1 MKTKIILV
9 LTLVAV
15 TKLTTA
21 QVRGTDSLTN
31 APLNSAQNIIAG
43 NSGKTVTIG
52 GYAQMDY
59 NQPFNDSTRSNGT
72 LDVHRVVLFMGYKF
86 NERVHFVTELEFE
99 HVSEVY
105 VEQAFVNYRI
115 NSAFNIRGGLMLIPM
130 GIVNEYHE
138 PTIFNGVERPN
149 MDGKIVPTTWREMG
163 VGFTGN
169 LDKLSLKYQVF
180 VVNGFKSFDGKDGKL
195 KGSDGFRG
203 GRQKGLESTIS
214 SPNLASKIDFYGIRG
229 LKIGASGYFGETQT
243 TAYNGVLNSDAD
255 ALKIADSTVVGLS
268 MFGFD
273 FRYNYKAFEAR
284 GQVIYAEITN
294 TEAYN
299 TFTKKD
305 LGSSMFG
312 WYGELGYDVLS
323 LFKKEAK
330 ERFVL
335 FGRYEF
341 YDTHNSVEN
350 GIIRK
355 DAYGRT
361 DVTMGF
367 SYHIAQGA
375 TFKADYQLFKTRG
388 SDNTGN
394 QINVGLG
401 VWF

>member
-1 MKTKIILV
+1 MKKVIIV
-9 LTLVAV
+9 LTLIAFG
-15 TKLTTA
+15 KLTTA

-31 APLNSAQNIIAG
+31 APMNSAQNILSG
-43 NSGKTVTIG
+43 NSGKTITMG
-52 GYAQMDY
+52 AYAQIDY
-59 NQPFNDSTRSNGT
+59 NQGFNDSTRTNGN
-72 LDVHRVVLFMGYKF
+72 LDVHRMVMFMGYKF

-115 NSAFNIRGGLMLIPM
+115 NNAINLRGGLMLIPM

-138 PTIFNGVERPN
+138 PTTFNGVERPN
-149 MDGKIVPTTWREMG
+149 IDGKIVPSTWREMG
-163 VGFTGN
+163 AGLTGT
-169 LDKLSLKYQVF
+169 LDKLSIKYQLF
-180 VVNGFKSFDGKDGKL
+180 AVNGFKSYDGTTAKL

-203 GRQKGLESTIS
+203 GRQKGMESTIS
-214 SPNLASKIDFYGIRG
+214 SPNLAAKIDFYGING
-229 LKIGASGYFGETQT
+229 LKIGLSGYFGNTQT
-243 TAYNGVLNSDAD
+243 TAYDGVLKSDAP
-255 ALKIADSTVVGLS
+255 ALTAADSTVVGLS
-268 MFGFD
+268 MVGFD
-273 FRYNYKAFEAR
+273 FRYNYKAFETR
-284 GQVIYAEITN
+284 GQVIYAGITN
-294 TEAYN
+294 TKEYN
-299 TFTKKD
+299 TFTGKD

-323 LFKKEAK
+323 LFNKEAK

-341 YDTHNSVEN
+341 YDTHNSVEK
-350 GIIRK
+350 GTSRK
-355 DAYGRT
+355 EAYGRT

-375 TFKADYQLFKTRG
+375 VFKADYQLMKVRG

>member
-1 MKTKIILV
+1 MKKVIIV
-9 LTLVAV
+9 LTLVAFG
-15 TKLTTA
+15 KLTTA
-21 QVRGTDSLTN
+21 QVRGTDSTTN

-43 NSGKTVTIG
+43 NSGKTITIG
-52 GYAQMDY
+52 GYAQIDF
-59 NQPFNDSTRSNGT
+59 NKPFNDSTRSNGT
-72 LDVHRVVLFMGYKF
+72 LDVHRMVMFMGYKF

-115 NSAFNIRGGLMLIPM
+115 NQAFNIRGGLMLIPM

-138 PTIFNGVERPN
+138 PTTFNGVERPN
-149 MDGKIVPTTWREMG
+149 IDGKIIPSTWREVG
-163 VGFTGN
+163 AGFTGN

-214 SPNLASKIDFYGIRG
+214 SPNLATKIDFYGING

-255 ALKIADSTVVGLS
+255 ALKIADSTVVGLA

-284 GQVIYAEITN
+284 GQVIYAGITN

-305 LGSSMFG
+305 LGSSMVG
-312 WYGELGYDVLS
+312 GYGELGYDVLS
-323 LFKKEAK
+323 LFNKEAK
-330 ERFVL
+330 ERIVV
-335 FGRYEF
+335 FGRYEY
-341 YDTHNSVEN
+341 YDTHNSVEK
-350 GIIRK
+350 GTTRK

-367 SYHIAQGA
+367 SYHIANGA
-375 TFKADYQLFKTRG
+375 VFKVDYQLFKTRG
-388 SDNTGN
+388 SETTGN

>member
-1 MKTKIILV
+1 MKKIILV
-9 LTLVAV
+9 FTLLAVA
-15 TKLTTA
+15 KLTTA
-21 QVRGTDSLTN
+21 QVRSTDSTTN

-43 NSGKTVTIG
+43 NSGKTITIG
-52 GYAQMDY
+52 GYGQIDF
-59 NQPFNDSTRSNGT
+59 NKPFNDSTRSNGT
-72 LDVHRVVLFMGYKF
+72 LDVHRMVMFMGYKF

-115 NSAFNIRGGLMLIPM
+115 NQAFNIRGGLMLIPM

-138 PTIFNGVERPN
+138 PTTFNGVERPN
-149 MDGKIVPTTWREMG
+149 IDGKIVPSTWREVG
-163 VGFTGN
+163 AGFTGN

-180 VVNGFKSFDGKDGKL
+180 VVNGFKSYDGKDGKL

-214 SPNLASKIDFYGIRG
+214 SPNLASKIDYYGIRG
-229 LKIGASGYFGETQT
+229 LKIGASSYFGETQT

-255 ALKIADSTVVGLS
+255 ALKKADSTVVDIA

-284 GQVIYAEITN
+284 GQVIYAGITN

-299 TFTKKD
+299 TYTKKD
-305 LGSSMFG
+305 LGSSMVG
-312 WYGELGYDVLS
+312 GYGELGYDVLS
-323 LFKKEAK
+323 LFNKEAK
-330 ERFVL
+330 ERFVV
-335 FGRYEF
+335 FGRYEY
-341 YDTHNSVEN
+341 YDTHNSVEK
-350 GIIRK
+350 GTTRK

-367 SYHIAQGA
+367 SYHIANGA
-375 TFKADYQLFKTRG
+375 VFKADYQLFKTRG
-388 SDNTGN
+388 SENTGN

>member
-1 MKTKIILV
+1 MKKVFIV

-15 TKLTTA
+15 TKFTTA

-43 NSGKTVTIG
+43 NSGKTITIG

-72 LDVHRVVLFMGYKF
+72 LDVHRVVMFMGYKF

-99 HVSEVY
+99 HVSELY

-149 MDGKIVPTTWREMG
+149 IDGKIVPTTWREMG
-163 VGFTGN
+163 AGFTGN

-180 VVNGFKSFDGKDGKL
+180 VVNGFKSYDGKDGKL

-229 LKIGASGYFGETQT
+229 LKLGASGYFGETQT

-284 GQVIYAEITN
+284 GQVIYAGITN
-294 TEAYN
+294 TQEYN
-299 TFTKKD
+299 AFTKKD

-330 ERFVL
+330 ERFVV

-341 YDTHNSVEN
+341 YDTHNSVEK
-350 GIIRK
+350 GTIRK

-375 TFKADYQLFKTRG
+375 TFKADYQLFKIRG
-388 SDNTGN
+388 SETTGN

>member
-1 MKTKIILV
+1 MKKVIIV
-9 LTLVAV
+9 LTLLAFG
-15 TKLTTA
+15 KLTMS

-43 NSGKTVTIG
+43 NSGKTITIG
-52 GYAQMDY
+52 AYAQIDY

-72 LDVHRVVLFMGYKF
+72 LDVHRMVMFMGYKF

-115 NSAFNIRGGLMLIPM
+115 NNAFNIRGGLMLIPM
-130 GIVNEYHE
+130 GIINEYHE
-138 PTIFNGVERPN
+138 PTTFNGVERPN
-149 MDGKIVPTTWREMG
+149 IDGKIVPTTWRELG
-163 VGFTGN
+163 AGFTGT
-169 LDKLSLKYQVF
+169 LDGLSIKYQLF
-180 VVNGFKSFDGKDGKL
+180 VVNGFKSYDGTTAKL
-195 KGSDGFRG
+195 KGENGFRG
-203 GRQKGLESTIS
+203 GRQKGLESTMS
-214 SPNLASKIDFYGIRG
+214 SPNIAGKIDYYGIPG
-229 LKIGASGYFGETQT
+229 LKIGLSGYFGNTQT
-243 TAYNGVLNSDAD
+243 TAYNGVLNSDTP
-255 ALKIADSTVVGLS
+255 ALAAADSTIVGLS
-268 MFGFD
+268 MVGFD

-284 GQVIYAEITN
+284 GQAIFAGITN
-294 TEAYN
+294 TKEYN
-299 TFTKKD
+299 AFTGKD

-323 LFKKEAK
+323 LFNKEAK
-330 ERFVL
+330 ERIVV

-341 YDTHNSVEN
+341 YDTHNSVEK
-350 GIIRK
+350 GTTRK

-361 DVTMGF
+361 DVTMGI

-375 TFKADYQLFKTRG
+375 VVKADYQLMKVRG
-388 SDNTGN
+388 SDSIGN